1 MITISYRDD
10 LLKDLQDPIEAAEYL
25 NAALEDGSEEMFL
38 MALRD
43 VAEARGK
50 VKLTEPFVSNHE
62 EMDKVLSERNTPKLN
77 ELLKSMGL
85 KLAVEVEV
93 PLVPIAKDCER
104 Y

>member
-1 MITISYRDD
+1 MITKSYHDD
-10 LLKDLQDPIEAAEYL
+10 LLKNLQDPIEAAAYL

-50 VKLTEPFVSNHE
+50 VKLTKQFASNHE
-62 EMDKVLSERNTPKLN
+62 DIDRLLSEKNTPKLN
-77 ELLKSMGL
+77 ELLKNMGL

-93 PLVPIAKDCER
+93 PLGSESV
-104 Y
+104 

>member
-1 MITISYRDD
+1 MDKLTTSYRDD
-10 LLKDLQDPIEAAEYL
+10 LLKDLRDPIEAAHYL
-25 NAALEDGSEEMFL
+25 NAALEDDSEEMFL

-50 VKLTEPFVSNHE
+50 IKLAEHFASNHE
-62 EMDKVLSERNTPKLN
+62 DIEVLLSEKNTPKLN

-93 PLVPIAKDCER
+93 PLE
-104 Y
+104 YESG

>member
-1 MITISYRDD
+1 MITTSYQEG

-25 NAALEDGSEEMFL
+25 NAALEDGSEEIFL

-43 VAEARGK
+43 VAETKGK
-50 VKLTEPFVSNHE
+50 VKLTEPFTSNHE
-62 EMDKVLSERNTPKLN
+62 DMDKLLSEKNTPKLN

-93 PLVPIAKDCER
+93 PLVPIVKDCER

>member
-1 MITISYRDD
+1 MDRLTKNYRND
-10 LLKDLQDPIEAAEYL
+10 LLKDLQDPMEAAEYL

-50 VKLTEPFVSNHE
+50 VKLTEPFASNHE
-62 EMDKVLSERNTPKLN
+62 DMDLFLSEKNTPQLN

-85 KLAVEVEV
+85 KLAIEVEV
-93 PLVPIAKDCER
+93 PLGIESV
-104 Y
+104 